1 MIEHPAPSLK
11 KTANSAPLEWLR
23 QLDLLLRGEA
33 TKLSALQRGRIELP
47 ENGISLVV
55 LALGLFYGACMGTF
69 AIFNKGELVGALLQ
83 MCATMAK
90 VPALFFSTLLV
101 TFPSLYVFNA
111 LVGSRLTLA
120 SVWRL
125 MIAMLAVM
133 MAILASLG
141 PIVAFFSISTTNYPF
156 MLILNVVVFGL
167 AGFLGLKFLLH
178 TLHRL
183 SIVLQ
188 DAKVETQPIEV
199 PENVAASTCS
209 TPEIDVEQ
217 VTPAQNI
224 KELLPAV
231 DSQPA
236 PKPKAARKEGALDR
250 MDDRMLGSD
259 VKTVFYLW
267 IIVFGLVGAQMSWLL
282 RPFISAPDRPFV
294 LFSARES
301 NFYAAVWGALQH
313 VMGLSY

>member
-1 MIEHPAPSLK
+1 MIEHPVP
-11 KTANSAPLEWLR
+11 TAQKPAVSAPIEWLR

-69 AIFNKGELVGALLQ
+69 AIFNKGELLGALLQ

-90 VPALFFSTLLV
+90 VPALFFATLLV

-156 MLILNVVVFGL
+156 MLILNVIVFGL

-183 SIVLQ
+183 SIVLE
-188 DAKVETQPIEV
+188 DAKVETQPIVE
-199 PENVAASTCS
+199 PENVPASTCS
-209 TPEIDVEQ
+209 ALDVEQ
-217 VTPAQNI
+217 ITPAHDI
-224 KELLPAV
+224 KPLLPTI
-231 DSQPA
+231 DSQPR
-236 PKPKAARKEGALDR
+236 PKAKVRKDGALDHV
-250 MDDRMLGSD
+250 DDRMLGSD

-267 IIVFGLVGAQMSWLL
+267 IVVFGLVGAQMSWLL
-282 RPFISAPDRPFV
+282 RPFISAPDKPFI

-313 VMGLSY
+313 VMGLS

>member
-1 MIEHPAPSLK
+1 MIEHPVPSAQK
-11 KTANSAPLEWLR
+11 PAVSAPVEWLR

-69 AIFNKGELVGALLQ
+69 AIFNKGEIVGALLQ

-156 MLILNVVVFGL
+156 MLILNVIVFGL

-183 SIVLQ
+183 SIVLE
-188 DAKVETQPIEV
+188 DAKTEVQPIVE
-199 PENVAASTCS
+199 PEIVAASTCS
-209 TPEIDVEQ
+209 ALDVEQ
-217 VTPAQNI
+217 ITPAQNL
-224 KELLPAV
+224 KELLPAIESV
-231 DSQPA
+231 PR
-236 PKPKAARKEGALDR
+236 PKARKEGALDR
-250 MDDRMLGSD
+250 VDDRMLGSD

-267 IIVFGLVGAQMSWLL
+267 IVVFGLVGAQMSWLL
-282 RPFISAPDRPFV
+282 RPFISAPDKPFV

-301 NFYAAVWGALQH
+301 NFYAAVWDALQH
-313 VMGLSY
+313 VMGIS

>member
-1 MIEHPAPSLK
+1 MIEHPVPTAPK
-11 KTANSAPLEWLR
+11 PAVSAPIEWLR

-69 AIFNKGELVGALLQ
+69 AIFNKGEIVGALLQ

-188 DAKVETQPIEV
+188 DAKTETQPIVES
-199 PENVAASTCS
+199 ENV
-209 TPEIDVEQ
+209 
-217 VTPAQNI
+217 PAQNF
-224 KELLPAV
+224 KKLLPAV
-231 DSQPA
+231 EPA
-236 PKPKAARKEGALDR
+236 PKAKVRKDGALDR
-250 MDDRMLGSD
+250 VDDRMLGSD

-267 IIVFGLVGAQMSWLL
+267 IVVFGLVGAQMSWLL
-282 RPFISAPDRPFV
+282 RPFISAPDKPFV

-301 NFYAAVWGALQH
+301 NFYAAVWDALQH
-313 VMGLSY
+313 VMGLS

>member
-1 MIEHPAPSLK
+1 MIEHPVP
-11 KTANSAPLEWLR
+11 TAQKPAVSAPIEWLR

-183 SIVLQ
+183 SIVLE
-188 DAKVETQPIEV
+188 DAKVEVQPVVE
-199 PENVAASTCS
+199 PENVPASTCS
-209 TPEIDVEQ
+209 APEIDVEQ
-217 VTPAQNI
+217 ITPAQNL
-224 KELLPAV
+224 KQLLPTI
-231 DSQPA
+231 DSV
-236 PKPKAARKEGALDR
+236 PKLKARKDGALDR
-250 MDDRMLGSD
+250 VDDRMLGSD

-267 IIVFGLVGAQMSWLL
+267 IVVFGLVGAQMSWLL
-282 RPFISAPDRPFV
+282 RPFISAPDKPFI

-301 NFYAAVWGALQH
+301 NFYAAVWDALQN
-313 VMGLSY
+313 VMGIS

>member
-1 MIEHPAPSLK
+1 MIEHPVPTAPK
-11 KTANSAPLEWLR
+11 PAVSAPIEWLR

-69 AIFNKGELVGALLQ
+69 AIFNKGEIVGALLQ

-156 MLILNVVVFGL
+156 MLILNVLVFGL

-183 SIVLQ
+183 SIVLE
-188 DAKVETQPIEV
+188 DAKAEVKPIPT
-199 PENVAASTCS
+199 PENVPASTCS
-209 TPEIDVEQ
+209 TLEVDNFVPTVE
-217 VTPAQNI
+217 A
-224 KELLPAV
+224 
-231 DSQPA
+231 A
-236 PKPKAARKEGALDR
+236 PKTVRKDGALDR
-250 MDDRMLGSD
+250 VDDRMLGSD

-267 IIVFGLVGAQMSWLL
+267 IVVFGLVGAQMSWLL
-282 RPFISAPDRPFV
+282 RPFISAPDKPFV

-301 NFYAAVWGALQH
+301 NFYAAVWDALQH

>member
-1 MIEHPAPSLK
+1 MTEHPIPPLK
-11 KTANSAPLEWLR
+11 KPASSAPIEWLR

-47 ENGISLVV
+47 ENGISLIV

-69 AIFNKGELVGALLQ
+69 AIFNKGEILGALLQ

-156 MLILNVVVFGL
+156 MLLLNVIVFGV

-188 DAKVETQPIEV
+188 DAKPIENT
-199 PENVAASTCS
+199 PAST
-209 TPEIDVEQ
+209 
-217 VTPAQNI
+217 
-224 KELLPAV
+224 
-231 DSQPA
+231 
-236 PKPKAARKEGALDR
+236 
-250 MDDRMLGSD
+250 
-259 VKTVFYLW
+259 
-267 IIVFGLVGAQMSWLL
+267 
-282 RPFISAPDRPFV
+282 
-294 LFSARES
+294 
-301 NFYAAVWGALQH
+301 LQRA
-313 VMGLSY
+313 GN